1 MKISKITHRNEVRI
15 RVDFPYNA
23 ASTTLLRQIQG
34 TQWSKTLK
42 CWHIPYTKEAFAQL
56 KAMFPDVEYETT
68 TPRNVNAHTST
79 NDEPIINNEEKKPT
93 PKKIDLKQDS
103 TETSDSKNLI
113 PKPSKEHAHKSVISI
128 TIYPKVIEIK
138 MPKNEADIQFVR
150 SFKYAKWNSAQF
162 CWTIPN
168 YARNADLL
176 TSYFSKKN
184 AEIVVAETQQTSVS
198 KADDKQQPT
207 FTKTDFL
214 LINKSNRSLMM
225 YFAYNVELSKAL
237 KKIPLCSWNSDKRC
251 WEMPYSERYLKEVKE
266 IAAQFSL
273 NLIYKEEQKLKVTP
287 RKSKLDIK
295 NYRTCP
301 QSFTNKLI
309 EVRYSENTIKVYTE
323 MFEEFIN
330 YYEDTE
336 IDDISEAMIT
346 DFLLYLVNT
355 RHVSSSYQNQSI
367 NAIKFYYEK
376 VLGGKRT
383 FYMIN
388 RPRDEEYLPEVLN
401 NEEITAIL
409 NVTEN
414 LKHKAILMTIYSA
427 GLRIG
432 EAINLKIKDIDS
444 QRMQI
449 RVEQG
454 KGKKDRYTLL
464 GVKTL
469 EVLRK
474 YVAEH
479 KPEVWLFEGAKGQK
493 YSQRGIQNILRNAV
507 KKLGIKKRITV
518 HTLRHSFATHLLE
531 AGTDLRYIQSLLGH
545 ANSKTTEI
553 YTHIT
558 TKGFDQIKSP
568 LDNLNI

>member
-1 MKISKITHRNEVRI
+1 MKISKITHRNEHRI

-23 ASTTLLRQIQG
+23 QTTALLRQIPG
-34 TQWSKTLK
+34 TQWSRTLN

-56 KAMFPDVEYETT
+56 KSLFPEVEYETA
-68 TPRNVNAHTST
+68 PPSNASTNSTT
-79 NDEPIINNEEKKPT
+79 NDEPIINNEEKKST
-93 PKKIDLKQDS
+93 QKKIVLKQNS
-103 TETSDSKNLI
+103 SETSNSKKHI
-113 PKPSKEHAHKSVISI
+113 TKPANERINKSAINI

-138 MPKNEADIQFVR
+138 MPKDEADIQFIR
-150 SFKYAKWNSAQF
+150 SFKYAKWISSQF

-176 TSYFSKKN
+176 KSYFSKKN
-184 AEIVVAETQQTSVS
+184 AEIVVAETPQTPVS
-198 KADDKQQPT
+198 KADDKQQPA

-237 KKIPLCSWNSDKRC
+237 KKMPLCSWNSDKRC

-287 RKSKLDIK
+287 RKSKLDIEH
-295 NYRTCP
+295 YRTCP
-301 QSFTNKLI
+301 QNYIDKLI
-309 EVRYSENTIKVYTE
+309 ELRYSKNTLEVYTDL
-323 MFEEFIN
+323 FEEFIN

-388 RPRDEEYLPEVLN
+388 RPRDEQYLPEVLN
-401 NEEITAIL
+401 NDEITAIL
-409 NVTEN
+409 NATEN

-432 EAINLKIKDIDS
+432 EAINLKIKDVDS

-454 KGKKDRYTLL
+454 KGKKDRYTIL
-464 GVKTL
+464 GIKTL
-469 EVLRK
+469 EILQK
-474 YVAEH
+474 YVAEY
-479 KPEVWLFEGAKGQK
+479 KPKIWLFEGAKGDI
-493 YSQRGIQNILRNAV
+493 YSQKSIQMILKKAV
-507 KKLGIKKRITV
+507 FKVGIKKHITV

>member
-113 PKPSKEHAHKSVISI
+113 PKPSKEHAHKSAISI

-367 NAIKFYYEK
+367 NAIHP
-376 VLGGKRT
+376 V
-383 FYMIN
+383 
-388 RPRDEEYLPEVLN
+388 
-401 NEEITAIL
+401 
-409 NVTEN
+409 
-414 LKHKAILMTIYSA
+414 
-427 GLRIG
+427 GLFK
-432 EAINLKIKDIDS
+432 N
-444 QRMQI
+444 
-449 RVEQG
+449 
-454 KGKKDRYTLL
+454 
-464 GVKTL
+464 
-469 EVLRK
+469 
-474 YVAEH
+474 
-479 KPEVWLFEGAKGQK
+479 
-493 YSQRGIQNILRNAV
+493 
-507 KKLGIKKRITV
+507 
-518 HTLRHSFATHLLE
+518 
-531 AGTDLRYIQSLLGH
+531 
-545 ANSKTTEI
+545 
-553 YTHIT
+553 
-558 TKGFDQIKSP
+558 
-568 LDNLNI
+568 